1 MQKFGDILGINEGDI
16 YNDRMQIKNL
26 GIHKYH
32 INGIS
37 RILNEG
43 CDAIV
48 LNGGY
53 IDDKDEGDIIYYT
66 GEGGRPEGA
75 TNQEYDQPLTKG
87 NLDLSMNKFTK
98 QPIRVIRGFNLRDSE
113 YTPET
118 GYRYD
123 GLYLLEDY
131 WPEKGIDGFL
141 IWRYKLVKVNSHIP
155 NKKEETRNTER
166 IQAKINRIVRNH
178 DIPKTL
184 KKKYDFTC
192 QVCGIR
198 LESNNI
204 PYAIG
209 AHIRGL
215 GYPHNGPDD
224 ISNML
229 ILCPNDHYLFDSFAF
244 SINDDLSFTGKKERL
259 IKKSSHDIN
268 LNHIQY
274 HRKLYDLIQKEK
286 K

>member
-113 YTPET
+113 SVSYTH
-118 GYRYD
+118 
-123 GLYLLEDY
+123 L
-131 WPEKGIDGFL
+131 
-141 IWRYKLVKVNSHIP
+141 
-155 NKKEETRNTER
+155 
-166 IQAKINRIVRNH
+166 
-178 DIPKTL
+178 TL
-184 KKKYDFTC
+184 PTIYS
-192 QVCGIR
+192 V
-198 LESNNI
+198 
-204 PYAIG
+204 
-209 AHIRGL
+209 
-215 GYPHNGPDD
+215 
-224 ISNML
+224 
-229 ILCPNDHYLFDSFAF
+229 
-244 SINDDLSFTGKKERL
+244 
-259 IKKSSHDIN
+259 
-268 LNHIQY
+268 
-274 HRKLYDLIQKEK
+274 
-286 K
+286 